1 MNTPPFLPP
10 AEDMAQRRARAR
22 TTLADEARRQRELVE
37 AVFSAQV
44 SDTACAGVRQSGAQ
58 WQAGLA
64 AYRGNGLAHARN
76 ALRVQFPTVLAMLG
90 DEAFD
95 ALCARYWRACPPRR
109 GDLAWV
115 GEELPEFVETLQAL
129 DDWPWL
135 GDCARLDWAVWQI
148 AGAAPARLNED
159 DLRRLASSDPQELR
173 LQLAGGVHRV
183 ASAWPIVTLYLAH
196 HQPDPDWDGVT
207 RAIQHRQA
215 QTAWTWRPQAG
226 MSSGLSVQEIDT
238 ATDRW
243 IVALSQ
249 GLSLEAAL
257 DSAGDGFDFAAWLD
271 QAARQGW
278 LDAVTDLHSS

>member
-1 MNTPPFLPP
+1 MTPPPFPQ
-10 AEDMAQRRARAR
+10 AAYMAQPGSRAR
-22 TTLADEARRQRELVE
+22 TDEARRQRELVE

-64 AYRGNGLAHARN
+64 AYRGNGLAHARK
-76 ALRVQFPTVLAMLG
+76 AMRVQFPTVLAMLG
-90 DEAFD
+90 DEAFNT
-95 ALCARYWRACPPRR
+95 LCTRYWRACPPQR

-159 DLRRLASSDPQELR
+159 DLRRLASGDPQALR
-173 LQLAGGVHRV
+173 LRLAGGVRRV
-183 ASAWPIVTLYLAH
+183 ASAWPVVTMYLAH
-196 HQPDPDWDGVT
+196 HEPDPDWIAVG
-207 RAIQHRQA
+207 RMIERQQP
-215 QTAWTWRPQAG
+215 QTAWVWRQQAG
-226 MSSGLSVQEIDT
+226 TPEVSVQAIDE

-243 IVALSQ
+243 TLALNHDMN
-249 GLSLEAAL
+249 LDAAL
-257 DSAGDGFDFAAWLD
+257 DFAGTGFDFVSWLN
-271 QAARQGW
+271 QAARKGW
-278 LDAVTDLHSS
+278 LNAVLTLHAS

>member
-1 MNTPPFLPP
+1 MNPSPFPP
-10 AEDMAQRRARAR
+10 AENMVQPGSR
-22 TTLADEARRQRELVE
+22 TRTDEARRQRELVE
-37 AVFSAQV
+37 AVFSTEV
-44 SDTACAGVRQSGAQ
+44 SDTACAGVRQRGAQ

-90 DEAFD
+90 DETFD
-95 ALCARYWRACPPRR
+95 ALCALYWRACPPQR

-135 GDCARLDWAVWQI
+135 SDCAQLDWAVWQL

-159 DLRRLASSDPQELR
+159 DLRRLASGDPQTLR
-173 LQLAGGVHRV
+173 LRLAGGVRRV

-196 HQPDPDWDGVT
+196 HEPDPDWVAVG
-207 RAIQHRQA
+207 RMIERQQP
-215 QTAWTWRPQAG
+215 QTAWVWRQQAG
-226 MSSGLSVQEIDT
+226 TRPEMSVQAIDE

-243 IVALSQ
+243 ILALNQ
-249 GLSLEAAL
+249 NMNLDAAL
-257 DSAGDGFDFAAWLD
+257 DFAGTGFDFAAWLN
-271 QAARQGW
+271 QATRKGW
-278 LDAVTDLHSS
+278 LDAVLTLHAS

>member
-1 MNTPPFLPP
+1 MNAPLFPP
-10 AEDMAQRRARAR
+10 AEDMAQRGGRAR
-22 TTLADEARRQRELVE
+22 TTLAGEARRQRELVE

-148 AGAAPARLNED
+148 AGAAPARLDED

-173 LQLAGGVHRV
+173 LQLASGVRRV

-196 HQPDPDWDGVT
+196 HEPDPDWVAVGQM
-207 RAIQHRQA
+207 IQRQQP
-215 QTAWTWRPQAG
+215 QTAWVWRQQAG
-226 MSSGLSVQEIDT
+226 TSSGIPVQAIDG

-243 IVALSQ
+243 ILALNQ
-249 GLSLEAAL
+249 NLNLDAAL
-257 DSAGDGFDFAAWLD
+257 DSAGKGFDFAAWLD
-271 QAARQGW
+271 QAVKKGW
-278 LDAVTDLHSS
+278 LDAVVTLHSS

>member
-1 MNTPPFLPP
+1 MNALFSPEEF
-10 AEDMAQRRARAR
+10 MAQADGGAL

-37 AVFSAQV
+37 AVFSPQA
-44 SDTACAGVRQSGAQ
+44 SGIACAGVRQSGAR

-90 DEAFD
+90 EEAFD

-148 AGAAPARLNED
+148 AGAAPACLGVD
-159 DLRRLASSDPQELR
+159 DLQRLAADDPQHLS
-173 LQLAGGVHRV
+173 LKLAHGVRRV
-183 ASAWPIVTLYLAH
+183 PSAWPIVTLYLAH
-196 HQPDPDWDGVT
+196 HTVNPDWDAVEQ
-207 RAIQHRQA
+207 AIRQ
-215 QTAWTWRPQAG
+215 QQTETAWVWRQQAG
-226 MSSGLSVQEIDT
+226 TSSGPPLLAIDA

-243 IVALSQ
+243 ILALSQ
-249 GLSLEAAL
+249 GLNLEAAL
-257 DSAGDGFDFAAWLD
+257 DAAGASFDFSAWLD
-271 QAARQGW
+271 QAVRQGW
-278 LDAVTDLHSS
+278 LDAVVALHSP